1 MLPERVRAET
11 EPLLNEEVRDALVLA
26 ATLLRVEGI
35 LGTLRKMA
43 SRQGT
48 PRLPL
53 IVGHGMLT

>member
-43 SRQGT
+43 SR
-48 PRLPL
+48 
-53 IVGHGMLT
+53 